1 MYITNKYFN
10 LFFPIIFLLLLFLSC
25 ETVVDVE
32 LPKHKP
38 MVVVNSIGNP
48 DEPWELNISLS
59 KGILDEGKI
68 EIVNNAKVEILEN
81 GNPVSTFNHYSN
93 GFYKSTGSKPET
105 NVNYEL
111 RVSADGFETVTSSC
125 KIHEPIRIE
134 SVIIDTVEGE
144 YEQELELTISFT
156 DIPNSKNYYSLS
168 VLSIEKWNDG
178 ITYTYPIGF
187 SSNDLLIRDEGRN
200 FDEGRKFYGEEAL
213 FDDTILNGK
222 NYKLKIFVN
231 YYHSREDI
239 NLEFSLSSLSEDYYK
254 YLKTKQAQDQSVDNP
269 FAEPVIIYSNIKN
282 GLGIFSGYSS
292 SKYNLF

>member
-1 MYITNKYFN
+1 MRLFTKYF
-10 LFFPIIFLLLLFLSC
+10 LTKISFFLLLLFILSC

-32 LPKHKP
+32 LPKHEP
-38 MVVVNSIGNP
+38 IIVVNSIGAP

-68 EIVNNAKVEILEN
+68 EILNSAKVEILEN

-93 GFYKSTGSKPET
+93 GFYKSTGAKPKI
-105 NVNYEL
+105 NVNYKL
-111 RVSADGFETVTSSC
+111 QVSTNGFETVTSNC
-125 KIHEPIRIE
+125 IIPE
-134 SVIIDTVEGE
+134 SVIIESVVIDTVDGE
-144 YEQELELTISFT
+144 YEKELELTISFT

-178 ITYTYPIGF
+178 ITSTYPIGF

-200 FDEGRKFYGEEAL
+200 FDEGRKFYGEKAF
-213 FDDTILNGK
+213 FDDTILDGK
-222 NYKLKIFVN
+222 NYKLKVYVN
-231 YYHSREDI
+231 FYYSRDEN
-239 NLEFSLSSLSEDYYK
+239 NLEIVLSSLTKEYYK
-254 YLKTKQAQDQSVDNP
+254 YLETREAQIQTIDNP

-292 SKYNLF
+292 SKYKLF